1 MKIIGIKIDRC
12 YFKDNNKRTKQI
24 QNNIIK
30 MGGAKILSVLLS
42 LLIMPLTIDYVSP
55 QLYGIWLTLNSTVAW
70 LQVFDIGINN
80 GLRNELTKS
89 LAVNDI
95 KGAKSL
101 VSTAYVSLIF
111 IFLPLLFV
119 LLLLTSFVDWGELL
133 KVAINDDILLSIRIV
148 IIYFCLRFI
157 LSTINIILL
166 SDQRAAE
173 ASYRGVIEQL
183 ISFFTIFLLIKTTKG
198 NLSFLAFALCIVPLV
213 VLLFY
218 NLFLFKTRYKQIS
231 PHWREANLKSAK
243 HILSL
248 GVKFFVIQIAGVVLF
263 QTSNFIIIRN
273 FGPDEVT
280 NHNIAYKYFSVLI
293 MSMTIFNT
301 PLWSA
306 MTNAFV
312 LKDYLWISKTVNKF
326 LLISTVFGLLG
337 VIMLFIS
344 PFVYRI
350 WIGELVDIPF
360 SLSFSLFIY
369 NLLSL
374 YGGVYCGVLNG
385 IGRLNIQFIASIFAP
400 FIFVVSSFI
409 LINFFK
415 LGAEALVYSLIIANF
430 NAYILAPIEY
440 YKFRKKCVL

>member
-183 ISFFTIFLLIKTTKG
+183 ISFFYYIFI
-198 NLSFLAFALCIVPLV
+198 
-213 VLLFY
+213 
-218 NLFLFKTRYKQIS
+218 
-231 PHWREANLKSAK
+231 
-243 HILSL
+243 
-248 GVKFFVIQIAGVVLF
+248 
-263 QTSNFIIIRN
+263 
-273 FGPDEVT
+273 D
-280 NHNIAYKYFSVLI
+280 
-293 MSMTIFNT
+293 
-301 PLWSA
+301 
-306 MTNAFV
+306 
-312 LKDYLWISKTVNKF
+312 
-326 LLISTVFGLLG
+326 
-337 VIMLFIS
+337 
-344 PFVYRI
+344 
-350 WIGELVDIPF
+350 
-360 SLSFSLFIY
+360 
-369 NLLSL
+369 
-374 YGGVYCGVLNG
+374 
-385 IGRLNIQFIASIFAP
+385 
-400 FIFVVSSFI
+400 
-409 LINFFK
+409 
-415 LGAEALVYSLIIANF
+415 
-430 NAYILAPIEY
+430 
-440 YKFRKKCVL
+440 